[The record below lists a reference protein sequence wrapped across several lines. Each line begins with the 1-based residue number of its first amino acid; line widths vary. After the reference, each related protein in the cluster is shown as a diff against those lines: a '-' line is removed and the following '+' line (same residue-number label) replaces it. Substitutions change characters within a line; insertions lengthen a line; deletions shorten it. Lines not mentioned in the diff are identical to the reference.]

1 MNKISDFSFQIST
14 ISVDADSTTLNMEAV
29 VGKYGKVYLSITLL
43 SSSSDRNTGTYL
55 GDARTITGEGE
66 MIAASLQGL
75 WKREGTLVHAKGLD
89 NASNGDQNYAESTL
103 DLIKKTWLPSCNN
116 LTSSALHLS
125 FFSLAICSFATFP

>member
-1 MNKISDFSFQIST
+1 MDKISDFNFQIST
-14 ISVDADSTTLNMEAV
+14 ISVDSDSTTLNLEAE
-29 VGKYGKVYLSITLL
+29 VGKYGRVYASITLL

-55 GDARTITGEGE
+55 GDARTITDEGE

-103 DLIKKTWLPSCNN
+103 DLIEKTWTGAVYDAWS
-116 LTSSALHLS
+116 
-125 FFSLAICSFATFP
+125 

>member
-1 MNKISDFSFQIST
+1 MKMEKVADFDFSIST
-14 ISVDADSTTLNMEAV
+14 ISVDGDSTILNMEAE

-75 WKREGTLVHAKGLD
+75 WKREGTLIRAKGLD
-89 NASNGDQNYAESTL
+89 NASNGDQNYGEATL
-103 DLIKKTWLPSCNN
+103 DLIQKTWVG
-116 LTSSALHLS
+116 
-125 FFSLAICSFATFP
+125 AIYDVWS

>member
-1 MNKISDFSFQIST
+1 MKMEKIADFDFSIST
-14 ISVDADSTTLNMEAV
+14 ISVDGYSTTLNMEAEV
-29 VGKYGKVYLSITLL
+29 VKYGKVYLSITLL
-43 SSSSDRNTGTYL
+43 SSSSDRNTCTYL

-103 DLIKKTWLPSCNN
+103 DLIKKTWTGAVYDAWS
-116 LTSSALHLS
+116 
-125 FFSLAICSFATFP
+125 

>member
-1 MNKISDFSFQIST
+1 MEKVADFDFSIST
-14 ISVDADSTTLNMEAV
+14 ISVDGDSTILNMEAE

-103 DLIKKTWLPSCNN
+103 DLIKKTWTGAVYDAWS
-116 LTSSALHLS
+116 
-125 FFSLAICSFATFP
+125 

>member
-14 ISVDADSTTLNMEAV
+14 ITVDADSTTLNMEAE
-29 VGKYGKVYLSITLL
+29 VGKYGRVYASITLL

-75 WKREGTLVHAKGLD
+75 WKREGTFVHAKGLD

-103 DLIKKTWLPSCNN
+103 DLIKKTWTGAVYDAWS
-116 LTSSALHLS
+116 
-125 FFSLAICSFATFP
+125 